1 MTNYN
6 VPQDPAGFEE
16 FLSDPRKVADLVQ
29 SGQFGDA
36 VKQYASNVAKKDQD
50 IATQVR
56 DEVQKGMA
64 TFLKDSGQDPERIAL
79 GGKNSATSALYAKR
93 APGVQIDNDYEGVHD
108 YFQTIWHNQYQDD
121 KTRTRTQKLRNAA
134 ATYDPAGGGF
144 LVPENIRSE
153 LLQVSLESSVVRGR
167 AQVIPM
173 ETQRTGIP
181 AVDSTSN
188 VSSVFGGIVGYWTE
202 EGGSA
207 TPSEPKFSQVVLD
220 AKKLTIYTE
229 VTNELLTDSG
239 GSFEAFMNSNFGKA
253 LAFYEDDAF
262 LNGTGAGMPK
272 GVYNAEGKVAVT
284 RAVTSHISSA
294 DLVSMYTR
302 MLPGSLGNA
311 VWVVSPDAV
320 PELLNLTFGPS
331 GAPVSPAVWLTGG
344 QVIDAPTMTL
354 FGRPVIVSEK
364 APKLGS
370 AADIAFIDFSF
381 YLVGDRQMMT
391 ATSSPHYK
399 FQSDLTAFKVQ
410 ERVDG
415 RPWLQSAITPK
426 NGSTNTLSAYVT
438 LAA

>member
-16 FLSDPRKVADLVQ
+16 FLSDPKKVQDLVQ
-29 SGQFGDA
+29 SGQFGSA
-36 VKQYASNVAKKDQD
+36 VKTYAANVAKKDSD
-50 IATQVR
+50 IAAQVR
-56 DEVQKGMA
+56 DEVQKGLA
-64 TFLKDSGQDPERIAL
+64 SFLTDNGQDPNRVAL
-79 GGKNSATSALYAKR
+79 GGKNSAKSALYAKR
-93 APGVQIDNDYEGVHD
+93 APGVQVDGEYDGTAD
-108 YFQTIWHNQYQDD
+108 YFQTIWHNAYQSD
-121 KTRTRTQKLRNAA
+121 KVRNRVSQLRNTA

-144 LVPENIRSE
+144 LVPEQIRSE
-153 LLQVSLESSVVRGR
+153 LLQVSLENSVVRPR

-173 ETQRTGIP
+173 ESQRLALP

-188 VSSVFGGIVGYWTE
+188 VSSVFGGVVGYWTE
-202 EGGSA
+202 EGGAA
-207 TPSEPKFSQVVLD
+207 TESEPKFAQVVLD

-229 VTNELLTDSG
+229 VTNELLSDSG
-239 GSFEAFMNSNFGKA
+239 GSFEAFLNANFGKA

-262 LNGTGAGMPK
+262 INGSGAGQPK
-272 GVYNAEGKVAVT
+272 GVLNADGKVGVT
-284 RAVTSHISSA
+284 RNTSSSIKFA
-294 DLVSMYTR
+294 DIVSMYTR

-311 VWVVSPDAV
+311 VWVVAPDTI
-320 PELLNLTFGPS
+320 PELLNMTVGPS
-331 GAPVSPAVWLTGG
+331 GAPTSPAVWLTNG
-344 QVIDAPTMTL
+344 QIVGAPVMTI

-370 AADIAFIDFSF
+370 AGDISFVDFSF

-391 ATSSPHYK
+391 ATSSPHFK
-399 FQSDLTAFKVQ
+399 FSSDKTAFKIT

-438 LAA
+438 LSA

>member
-1 MTNYN
+1 MAIN
-6 VPQDPAGFEE
+6 VPQDPQGFENFMNDEKNVQNLIKSGE
-16 FLSDPRKVADLVQ
+16 FGTVVR
-29 SGQFGDA
+29 
-36 VKQYASNVAKKDQD
+36 QYAENTSKKDTD
-50 IATQVR
+50 IAAQVR
-56 DEVQKGMA
+56 EELQKGLANFMV
-64 TFLKDSGQDPERIAL
+64 DNGQDPQRVAL
-79 GGKNSATSALYAKR
+79 GGKNSAKNALWAKR
-93 APGVQIDNDYEGVHD
+93 APGVQVDGEYEGTAD
-108 YFQTIWHNQYQDD
+108 YFQTIWHNAYQTD
-121 KTRTRTQKLRNAA
+121 KVRNRTSQLRNAA

-144 LVPENIRSE
+144 LVPEEVRSG
-153 LLQVSLESSVVRGR
+153 LLQVAIENSVVRSR

-173 ETQRTGIP
+173 ENQRLALP

-188 VSSVFGGIVGYWTE
+188 VSSVFGGVVGYWTE
-202 EGGSA
+202 EGGTA
-207 TPSEPKFSQVVLD
+207 TESEPKFSQVVLD

-239 GSFEAFMNSNFGKA
+239 GSFEAFLNGNFGRA

-262 LNGTGAGMPK
+262 INGSGAGQPK
-272 GVYNAEGKVAVT
+272 GVLNAEGKVAVT
-284 RAVTSHISSA
+284 RATSSSVKFA
-294 DLVSMYTR
+294 DLVGMYTR

-311 VWVVSPDAV
+311 VWVVSPDV
-320 PELLNLTFGPS
+320 LPELLNLTTGPS
-331 GAPVSPAVWLTGG
+331 GAPVSPALWLTNG
-344 QVIDAPTMTL
+344 QAVNAPVMTI

-370 AADIAFIDFSF
+370 AGDISFIDFSF

-391 ATSSPHYK
+391 ATSSPHFK
-399 FQSDLTAFKVQ
+399 FSSDKTAFKIS